1 MAPNCSVHSPAAGIN
16 GWRIEPRALLLV
28 AALLRASQP
37 CSLLFSAPPL
47 LCTSP
52 GALGAFPPWG
62 QPQAQPRSPGST
74 QSSTWL
80 HAGTRIPFFF
90 FLLPQLVCTAL
101 RLQAW
106 HLGSC
111 IRVPPAPAPCCSA
124 QLTAV
129 SREGV
134 AQVAHPIPL
143 LQTRGVYGLEAPEDD
158 NFMACQPPAGSLI
171 PGGSAGLCP
180 QLPDGCG
187 WRGAGRTWRCRSWS
201 TAGDGFCP
209 LLLLLCGAGMVGG
222 SARGAQVPS
231 SLLRLQAKE
240 E

>member
-1 MAPNCSVHSPAAGIN
+1 MSPEPCCWLLLCSVPPSPALSSFLLLLCSAPLRVLWVRFLPGASRRHSH
-16 GWRIEPRALLLV
+16 GPPALPRA
-28 AALLRASQP
+28 A
-37 CSLLFSAPPL
+37 
-47 LCTSP
+47 
-52 GALGAFPPWG
+52 
-62 QPQAQPRSPGST
+62 PGSM
-74 QSSTWL
+74 QEPGFL
-80 HAGTRIPFFF
+80 FFF
-90 FLLPQLVCTAL
+90 FLLPQLVCMAL

-171 PGGSAGLCP
+171 PGVSAGLCP

-187 WRGAGRTWRCRSWS
+187 WRGAGRTRRCRSWS

-240 E
+240 EQLGRRNQQTHRGKIFF